1 MNHFTNI
8 DIDKVV
14 CVCINDQFYMLDH
27 IDVTWV
33 LHVSSV
39 VNQRVFVFEMEAYKP
54 AVVLLTHAYLLTT
67 VLFR

>member
-8 DIDKVV
+8 DIDKVF

-33 LHVSSV
+33 HCMY
-39 VNQRVFVFEMEAYKP
+39 EMEAYKP
-54 AVVLLTHAYLLTT
+54 AVVLLTRAYLLTT